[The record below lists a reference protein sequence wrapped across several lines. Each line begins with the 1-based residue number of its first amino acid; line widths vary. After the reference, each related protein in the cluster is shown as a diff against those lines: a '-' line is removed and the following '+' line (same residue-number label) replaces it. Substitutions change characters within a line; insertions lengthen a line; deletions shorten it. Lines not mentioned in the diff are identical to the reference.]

1 MYYIINKE
9 DIKYNIQEVAYIS
22 LNTPYDIQ
30 WGPWVL
36 FFIDKD
42 DNIFLT
48 VFSTC
53 IMTTNRLISNGIC
66 TDKQLGIFMSTNN
79 LPETYEGIPKSL
91 TGIMSIS
98 YWCEIEDNSTVLNL
112 ELNKNHEY
120 LKYLKQLVL
129 VPIKELPSILL
140 GTNRLNDLI
149 KL

>member
-9 DIKYNIQEVAYIS
+9 DIQYNLQEVAYIS
-22 LNTPYDIQ
+22 LNNPYNIQ

-53 IMTTNRLISNGIC
+53 IMDINERC
-66 TDKQLGIFMSTNN
+66 TDKQLGIFMSTKN
-79 LPETYEGIPKSL
+79 LEVTAHDEKPNSL
-91 TGIMSIS
+91 TGIMSTS
-98 YWCEIEDNSTVLNL
+98 YWCEIRDNGTVLDL
-112 ELNKNHEY
+112 ELNKDHEY

-129 VPIKELPSILL
+129 VPIKELPSILV
-140 GTNRLNDLI
+140 GTNWSNEVKI

>member
-9 DIKYNIQEVAYIS
+9 DIQYSRINEAYVS
-22 LNTPYDIQ
+22 LNTPYNIQ

-53 IMTTNRLISNGIC
+53 IMTTNERCN
-66 TDKQLGIFMSTNN
+66 TDKQLGVFMTTEN
-79 LPETYEGIPKSL
+79 LKRTCDGLPKSL
-91 TGIMSIS
+91 TGIMSTS
-98 YWCEIEDNSTVLNL
+98 YWCEINDKGTVLNL
-112 ELNKNHEY
+112 ELNKDHEY

-129 VPIKELPSILL
+129 VPIKELPSILV
-140 GTNRLNDLI
+140 GTNGSNEVKI

>member
-9 DIKYNIQEVAYIS
+9 EIQYSKLRGAYTY
-22 LNTPYDIQ
+22 LKTPYDIQ

-48 VFSTC
+48 AFSHN
-53 IMTTNRLISNGIC
+53 IMTTEQQLN
-66 TDKQLGIFMSTNN
+66 DKQLGVFISTESTKGAFSGK
-79 LPETYEGIPKSL
+79 PQDI
-91 TGIMSIS
+91 IS
-98 YWCEIEDNSTVLNL
+98 ATYWCEIRDKGTVLDL
-112 ELNKNHEY
+112 ELVEFHEY
-120 LKYLKQLVL
+120 IKYLKHLVL

-140 GTNRLNDLI
+140 GTNGFNNLI